1 MIGYVK
7 GRLLSAADGVALI
20 ENNGIG
26 YEITCSASVYAKL
39 LAEGGGEV
47 YTYMAVRDDAISLY
61 GFENAEEK
69 EMFLKLVSVSSV
81 GPKIGILLLSEMR
94 LDDLTFKIATSDVK
108 GLSVVKG
115 VGKKTAERIILEL
128 RDKVGELNVD
138 EDGVIIPP
146 SETKKFYP
154 QDEEVIAALA
164 GYGFTRAECER
175 ALKEAH
181 AAGIEKLEQLIAFA
195 LKNIK

>member
-7 GRLLSAADGVALI
+7 GKLLSAADGVALI

-39 LAEGGGEV
+39 LSDGGGAV
-47 YTYMAVRDDAISLY
+47 YTYMAVREDDISLY

-69 EMFLKLVSVSSV
+69 GMFLKLVSVSGV
-81 GPKIGILLLSEMR
+81 GPKMGIAVLSEMR
-94 LDDLTFKIATSDVK
+94 LDDLTFKIATGDVK
-108 GLSVVKG
+108 GLSKVKG
-115 VGKKTAERIILEL
+115 LGKKTAERIILEL
-128 RDKVGELNVD
+128 REKVGELNVD
-138 EDGVIIPP
+138 ADGVIISP
-146 SETKKFYP
+146 ETKQSYP

-164 GYGFTRAECER
+164 TYGITRAECER

>member
-7 GRLLSAADGVALI
+7 GKLLSAADGVVLI

-39 LAEGGGEV
+39 LADGGGEV
-47 YTYMAVRDDAISLY
+47 YTYMAVREDDVSLY

-69 EMFLKLVSVSSV
+69 GMFLKLVSVSGV
-81 GPKIGILLLSEMR
+81 GPKMGIAVLSEMR
-94 LDDLTFKIATSDVK
+94 LDDLTFKIATGDVK
-108 GLSVVKG
+108 GLSKVKG
-115 VGKKTAERIILEL
+115 LGKKTAERIILEL
-128 RDKVGELNVD
+128 REKVGELNVD
-138 EDGVIIPP
+138 ADGVVISPEVKR
-146 SETKKFYP
+146 SYP
-154 QDEEVIAALA
+154 QDEEVIAALST
-164 GYGFTRAECER
+164 YGITRAECER
-175 ALKEAH
+175 ALKDAH